1 MRNIFTKVIVNKKK
15 EIPMN
20 KKIKLKKIEKII
32 IFLIFIYFIVSFVN
46 QQKILNAYKK
56 DTETLAAKKEEA
68 STYKE
73 NLIATKENIN
83 SEEFIEQMA
92 REKLNMY
99 MPNEKV
105 YIDIGN

>member
-1 MRNIFTKVIVNKKK
+1 MNKKK
-15 EIPMN
+15 F
-20 KKIKLKKIEKII
+20 IERFII
-32 IFLIFIYFIVSFVN
+32 IVVFICFIVSFFN

-56 DTETLAAKKEEA
+56 DEEILVAKKEEA

-73 NLIATKENIN
+73 SLISTKDNIN
-83 SEEFIEQMA
+83 SKEFIEQMA